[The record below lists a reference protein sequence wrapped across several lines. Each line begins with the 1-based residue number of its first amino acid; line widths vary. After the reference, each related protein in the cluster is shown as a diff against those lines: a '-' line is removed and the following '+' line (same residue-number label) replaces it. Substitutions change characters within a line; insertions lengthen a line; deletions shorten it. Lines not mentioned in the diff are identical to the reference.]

1 MMQSASF
8 SQSTTSE
15 TTTTRWLRWSAETGG
30 DKSDVARTSARL
42 ATALCHLFAAHGAL
56 LLSRRANSDQLW
68 PLACHLHAGERTLV
82 DSKFNDEID
91 YGQTAA
97 PHCARNEN
105 WPGQPLPAREIPPA
119 LQPFLHALSELM
131 DTISASDAANA
142 AGANTA
148 WQEIEPDAPAH
159 QSALQVL
166 AQAVVGDAQRD
177 REWLDSDNVSADV
190 VRAPSQIDVA
200 MNDKNQS
207 FSSFAERGAPA
218 LLLPLHDLPSANGD
232 NVLCGLVALWL
243 DDEDSMLSGS
253 ERDLTQAT
261 LVQSANW
268 LAHAQRM
275 ERLGRS
281 YRDLAHAMARAI
293 DERDNGREN
302 RSSSVAYLCGL
313 IGQAL
318 DLDDMTIERLEFA
331 GLLHAAGRIALPDK
345 ILHNQ
350 GPLKA
355 SERDAVREALHT
367 GAVWF
372 EEVDGLE
379 EVAEMIRHQNER
391 FDGSGYPDGLKG
403 GAIPLGSRILAIAL
417 RFAAMTQ
424 PRAQRSALPLVG
436 GAFQNLRS
444 EAGNALDPQIVM
456 AFFRAMGEHGSEK

>member
-1 MMQSASF
+1 MMQSAS
-8 SQSTTSE
+8 SSHTTSE
-15 TTTTRWLRWSAETGG
+15 ATTTRWLRWSAETGG

-42 ATALCHLFAAHGAL
+42 ATAWCHLFAARGAL

-68 PLACHLHAGERTLV
+68 PLACHLHASERTLV
-82 DSKFNDEID
+82 DGEFNEFNDD
-91 YGQTAA
+91 DAA
-97 PHCARNEN
+97 DNLPHCARNEN
-105 WPGQPLPAREIPPA
+105 WPGQPLPASEIPPA

-131 DTISASDAANA
+131 DTISASEGANA
-142 AGANTA
+142 A
-148 WQEIEPDAPAH
+148 WQEIEPDAPAPE
-159 QSALQVL
+159 SALQVL
-166 AQAVVGDAQRD
+166 AEAVLGDAQRD
-177 REWLDSDNVSADV
+177 PERLDSDNVSADV
-190 VRAPSQIDVA
+190 VRGPSQIDVA
-200 MNDKNQS
+200 LNDKNQS
-207 FSSFAERGAPA
+207 FGSFAERGAPS
-218 LLLPLHDLPSANGD
+218 LLLPLHDLPGANGD
-232 NVLCGLVALWL
+232 NALCGLVALWL
-243 DDEDSMLSGS
+243 DDEDSVLSGS
-253 ERDLTQAT
+253 ERDLVQAA
-261 LVQSANW
+261 LVQAADW

-313 IGQAL
+313 IGQSL
-318 DLDDMTIERLEFA
+318 DLDDITIERLEFA

-345 ILHNQ
+345 ILHKQ

-403 GAIPLGSRILAIAL
+403 EAIPLGSRILAIAL

-444 EAGNALDPQIVM
+444 EAGNALDPQIVV
-456 AFFRAMGEHGSEK
+456 AFFRAMGDHGN